1 MKHRPEPDIIRL
13 SNISENRF
21 LTGQTEFGVENESS
35 PQKTFSSLLFS
46 SLLFS
51 SLLFSSLL
59 FSSAARAAGEGSG
72 RGPYVQADL
81 AYAYEHITHDYPEP
95 AGAKKGKI
103 STVSDY
109 FRNIRTHSIHP
120 RVSVGYDFGGWRI
133 AADYARYRKWNDSKY
148 SVSIKELKENKGENI
163 NVAQYLKTENQENGS
178 FHAVSSLGL
187 SAVYDFKLNDKFKPY
202 IGARVAYGHIRHQHR
217 SVEQETTIV
226 TTYLQSGKPSPII
239 RGPTPKPAHQESNSI
254 RRVGLGVIAGVGF
267 DITPNLTLDAGYRY
281 HNWGRL
287 ENTRFK
293 THEASLGVRY
303 RF

>member
-1 MKHRPEPDIIRL
+1 MNPARKKP
-13 SNISENRF
+13 
-21 LTGQTEFGVENESS
+21 
-35 PQKTFSSLLFS
+35 SLLFS

-59 FSSAARAAGEGSG
+59 FSSAAQAASEDNG

-81 AYAYEHITHDYPEP
+81 AYAAERITHDYPEP
-95 AGAKKGKI
+95 TGTGKNKI

-133 AADYARYRKWNDSKY
+133 AADYARYRKWNNNKY
-148 SVSIKELKENKGENI
+148 SVSIKKLQNQYNK
-163 NVAQYLKTENQENGS
+163 KTENQENGT
-178 FHAVSSLGL
+178 FHAASSLGL

-202 IGARVAYGHIRHQHR
+202 IGARVAYGHVRH
-217 SVEQETTIV
+217 SISTKKTTEFLTVARNRV
-226 TTYLQSGKPSPII
+226 TVPGTYKVST
-239 RGPTPKPAHQESNSI
+239 TPGAHQESNSI

-293 THEASLGVRY
+293 T
-303 RF
+303 

>member
-1 MKHRPEPDIIRL
+1 
-13 SNISENRF
+13 
-21 LTGQTEFGVENESS
+21 ENESS

-46 SLLFS
+46 SLLFP
-51 SLLFSSLL
+51 
-59 FSSAARAAGEGSG
+59 SAARAASEDGG

-95 AGAKKGKI
+95 TDPKKGKI

-109 FRNIRTHSIHP
+109 FRNIRTRSVHP

-133 AADYARYRKWNDSKY
+133 AADYARYRKWNNSKY
-148 SVSIKELKENKGENI
+148 SVNIERVKEAHSNRI
-163 NVAQYLKTENQENGS
+163 DRKTENQENGT

-202 IGARVAYGHIRHQHR
+202 IGARVAYGHVRH
-217 SVEQETTIV
+217 SIDSTKKATEFLTSS
-226 TTYLQSGKPSPII
+226 YGGLN
-239 RGPTPKPAHQESNSI
+239 PTVYTEENTQNAHHQSNSI

-267 DITPNLTLDAGYRY
+267 DITPKLTLDAGYRY

>member
-1 MKHRPEPDIIRL
+1 MQPAK
-13 SNISENRF
+13 N
-21 LTGQTEFGVENESS
+21 
-35 PQKTFSSLLFS
+35 LLFS

-51 SLLFSSLL
+51 SLLFP
-59 FSSAARAAGEGSG
+59 SAAQAAGEGNG

-95 AGAKKGKI
+95 TGAKKGKI

-133 AADYARYRKWNDSKY
+133 AADYARYRKWNDNKY
-148 SVSIKELKENKGENI
+148 SVSIKELGNRSK
-163 NVAQYLKTENQENGS
+163 KTENQENGS

-202 IGARVAYGHIRHQHR
+202 IGARVAYGHVRH
-217 SVEQETTIV
+217 SISTKKTTEFLTV
-226 TTYLQSGKPSPII
+226 AGTRGTVPGTYKVSTTPG
-239 RGPTPKPAHQESNSI
+239 AHQESNSI

>member
-1 MKHRPEPDIIRL
+1 MQPPK
-13 SNISENRF
+13 N
-21 LTGQTEFGVENESS
+21 
-35 PQKTFSSLLFS
+35 LLFS

-59 FSSAARAAGEGSG
+59 FSSAAQAASEDSG
-72 RGPYVQADL
+72 HGPYYVQADL
-81 AYAYEHITHDYPEP
+81 AYAAERITHDYPK
-95 AGAKKGKI
+95 ATGANNT

-109 FRNIRTHSIHP
+109 FRNIRAHSIHP
-120 RVSVGYDFGGWRI
+120 RVSVGYDFGDWRI
-133 AADYARYRKWNDSKY
+133 AADYASYRKWNNSKY
-148 SVSIKELKENKGENI
+148 SVNIK
-163 NVAQYLKTENQENGS
+163 NVRIRESNGIRQDLKTENQENGT

-202 IGARVAYGHIRHQHR
+202 IGARVAYGHVRH
-217 SVEQETTIV
+217 SIDSTKKTIKVTTVPSTAPNGAV
-226 TTYLQSGKPSPII
+226 TTYD
-239 RGPTPKPAHQESNSI
+239 TDPKTQNDYQSNSI

-267 DITPNLTLDAGYRY
+267 GITPKLTLDAGYRY

>member
-1 MKHRPEPDIIRL
+1 MRPTK
-13 SNISENRF
+13 N
-21 LTGQTEFGVENESS
+21 
-35 PQKTFSSLLFS
+35 FSSLLFS

-59 FSSAARAAGEGSG
+59 FSSAARAAGEDHG

-81 AYAYEHITHDYPEP
+81 AYAAERITHDYPKP
-95 AGAKKGKI
+95 TGAKKAQL

-133 AADYARYRKWNDSKY
+133 AADYARYRKWNNNKY
-148 SVSIKELKENKGENI
+148 SVSIKELLRNGNSTSGHFNI
-163 NVAQYLKTENQENGS
+163 KTRKTEHQENGT

-202 IGARVAYGHIRHQHR
+202 IGARVAYGHVRHSIDSTKKITGTLTAYHGAGITPTVYPDGSPR
-217 SVEQETTIV
+217 EN
-226 TTYLQSGKPSPII
+226 TYQKS
-239 RGPTPKPAHQESNSI
+239 HSI
-254 RRVGLGVIAGVGF
+254 RRVGLGAVAGVGI
-267 DITPNLTLDAGYRY
+267 DITPKLTLDAGYRY
-281 HNWGRL
+281 HYWGRL

>member
-1 MKHRPEPDIIRL
+1 MELICIRPTK
-13 SNISENRF
+13 N
-21 LTGQTEFGVENESS
+21 
-35 PQKTFSSLLFS
+35 FS

-59 FSSAARAAGEGSG
+59 FSSAARAAGEDHG

-81 AYAYEHITHDYPEP
+81 AYAYEHITRDYPDA
-95 AGAKKGKI
+95 AGANQGKKI

-109 FRNIRTHSIHP
+109 FRNIRTRSVHP

-133 AADYARYRKWNDSKY
+133 AADYARYRKWNNNKY
-148 SVSIKELKENKGENI
+148 SVNTKLVKIGGDERLRNE
-163 NVAQYLKTENQENGS
+163 QTLKTEHQENGT

-187 SAVYDFKLNDKFKPY
+187 STIYDFDTGSRFKPY
-202 IGARVAYGHIRHQHR
+202 IGVRVAYGHVRHGIDSTKKITGTLTAYPNDADAAATVYPDGHPQKN
-217 SVEQETTIV
+217 
-226 TTYLQSGKPSPII
+226 TYQK
-239 RGPTPKPAHQESNSI
+239 SNSS
-254 RRVGLGVIAGVGF
+254 RRLGFGAMAGVGI
-267 DITPNLTLDAGYRY
+267 DVAPGLTLDAGYRY
-281 HNWGRL
+281 HYWGRL

>member
-1 MKHRPEPDIIRL
+1 MQPAKKP
-13 SNISENRF
+13 
-21 LTGQTEFGVENESS
+21 
-35 PQKTFSSLLFS
+35 SLLFS

-59 FSSAARAAGEGSG
+59 FSSAAQAASEDGG

-81 AYAYEHITHDYPEP
+81 AYAAERITHDYPEP
-95 AGAKKGKI
+95 TGAKKGTTI

-133 AADYARYRKWNDSKY
+133 AADYARYRKWKESNYSKK
-148 SVSIKELKENKGENI
+148 VTEFKHQNGTKKED
-163 NVAQYLKTENQENGS
+163 KTEHQGNGS
-178 FHAVSSLGL
+178 FHATSSLGL

-202 IGARVAYGHIRHQHR
+202 IGVRVAYGHVKHQVH
-217 SVEQETTIV
+217 SVESETTTV
-226 TTYLQSGKPSPII
+226 TTHNGGPVPQ
-239 RGPTPKPAHQESNSI
+239 GPTPKPAYHESHSI
-254 RRVGLGVIAGVGF
+254 SSVGLGVIAGVGF
-267 DITPNLTLDAGYRY
+267 DITPKLTLDTGYRY

>member
-1 MKHRPEPDIIRL
+1 M
-13 SNISENRF
+13 
-21 LTGQTEFGVENESS
+21 
-35 PQKTFSSLLFS
+35 
-46 SLLFS
+46 
-51 SLLFSSLL
+51 
-59 FSSAARAAGEGSG
+59 
-72 RGPYVQADL
+72 QADL
-81 AYAYEHITHDYPEP
+81 AYAAERITHDYPKP
-95 AGAKKGKI
+95 TDPSKGKI

-133 AADYARYRKWNDSKY
+133 AADYARYRKWNNSKY
-148 SVSIKELKENKGENI
+148 SVSIKELKNNNNKKK
-163 NVAQYLKTENQENGS
+163 KTENQENGS

-202 IGARVAYGHIRHQHR
+202 IGARVAYGHVRH
-217 SVEQETTIV
+217 SISTKKTTEFL
-226 TTYLQSGKPSPII
+226 TTAGSP
-239 RGPTPKPAHQESNSI
+239 GVVPGGYKVSTTPGAHQESNSI

>member
-1 MKHRPEPDIIRL
+1 MQPAK
-13 SNISENRF
+13 N
-21 LTGQTEFGVENESS
+21 
-35 PQKTFSSLLFS
+35 LLFS

-59 FSSAARAAGEGSG
+59 FSSAAQAASEDGG

-81 AYAYEHITHDYPEP
+81 AYAAERITRDYPEP
-95 AGAKKGKI
+95 TGTKKDKI

-109 FRNIRTHSIHP
+109 FRNIRTRSVHP
-120 RVSVGYDFGGWRI
+120 RVSVGYDFGSWRI
-133 AADYARYRKWNDSKY
+133 AADYARYRKWNDNKY
-148 SVSIKELKENKGENI
+148 SVDIKELENKNK
-163 NVAQYLKTENQENGS
+163 NKRDLKTENQENGS

-202 IGARVAYGHIRHQHR
+202 IGARVAYGHVRHSIDSTKKITGTLTAYPNDADAAATVYPDGHPQKN
-217 SVEQETTIV
+217 
-226 TTYLQSGKPSPII
+226 TYQK
-239 RGPTPKPAHQESNSI
+239 SNSS
-254 RRVGLGVIAGVGF
+254 RRLGFGAMAGVGI
-267 DITPNLTLDAGYRY
+267 DVAPGLTLDAGYRY

>member
-1 MKHRPEPDIIRL
+1 MQPAKNL
-13 SNISENRF
+13 
-21 LTGQTEFGVENESS
+21 
-35 PQKTFSSLLFS
+35 LLFS

-51 SLLFSSLL
+51 SLLFP
-59 FSSAARAAGEGSG
+59 SAAQAASEGNG

-81 AYAYEHITHDYPEP
+81 AYAAERITHDYPKP
-95 AGAKKGKI
+95 TGAKKGTTSTTI

-133 AADYARYRKWNDSKY
+133 AADYARYRKWNNNKY
-148 SVSIKELKENKGENI
+148 SVNIKELERNENKNSGNHLNI
-163 NVAQYLKTENQENGS
+163 KTQKTEHQENGT

-187 SAVYDFKLNDKFKPY
+187 STVYDFRVNDKFKPY
-202 IGARVAYGHIRHQHR
+202 IGVRVGYGHVRHGIDSTKKTKNTLTAYHGAG
-217 SVEQETTIV
+217 TKP
-226 TTYLQSGKPSPII
+226 TYYDDIDSGKNQKNTYRQNRS
-239 RGPTPKPAHQESNSI
+239 S
-254 RRVGLGVIAGVGF
+254 RRLGFGAMAGVGI
-267 DITPNLTLDAGYRY
+267 DVAPGLTLDAGYRY

>member
-1 MKHRPEPDIIRL
+1 M
-13 SNISENRF
+13 SESK
-21 LTGQTEFGVENESS
+21 NESS
-35 PQKTFSSLLFS
+35 PKKLLFS

-59 FSSAARAAGEGSG
+59 FSSAAQAASEGNG

-81 AYAYEHITHDYPEP
+81 AYAAERITHDYPKP
-95 AGAKKGKI
+95 TDPSKGKI

-133 AADYARYRKWNDSKY
+133 AADYARYRKWNNSKY
-148 SVSIKELKENKGENI
+148 SVSIKELKNNNKK
-163 NVAQYLKTENQENGS
+163 KTENQENGS

-202 IGARVAYGHIRHQHR
+202 IGARVAYGHVRH
-217 SVEQETTIV
+217 SIDSTKKITA
-226 TTYLQSGKPSPII
+226 GAGGAGSPV
-239 RGPTPKPAHQESNSI
+239 RPFYKSTQDAHHQSNSI

-267 DITPNLTLDAGYRY
+267 DITPKLTLDTGYRY

>member
-1 MKHRPEPDIIRL
+1 MQPAKNL
-13 SNISENRF
+13 
-21 LTGQTEFGVENESS
+21 L
-35 PQKTFSSLLFS
+35 FSSLLFS

-59 FSSAARAAGEGSG
+59 FSSAAQAASEDNG

-81 AYAYEHITHDYPEP
+81 AYAAERITHDYPKP
-95 AGAKKGKI
+95 TDPKKGKKI

-133 AADYARYRKWNDSKY
+133 AADYARYRKWNNSKY
-148 SVSIKELKENKGENI
+148 SVNTKKARENKDSKKGTTVTE
-163 NVAQYLKTENQENGS
+163 YLKAENQENGT

-187 SAVYDFKLNDKFKPY
+187 SAVYDFDTGSRFKPY
-202 IGARVAYGHIRHQHR
+202 AGVRVSYGHVRHSIDSTKKATEFLTAAGAPGAAPTVYPPHKNTQDDHR
-217 SVEQETTIV
+217 
-226 TTYLQSGKPSPII
+226 
-239 RGPTPKPAHQESNSI
+239 ESNSI

>member
-1 MKHRPEPDIIRL
+1 MQPAKNL
-13 SNISENRF
+13 
-21 LTGQTEFGVENESS
+21 L
-35 PQKTFSSLLFS
+35 FSSLLFS

-59 FSSAARAAGEGSG
+59 FSSLLFPSAAQAASEDGG

-81 AYAYEHITHDYPEP
+81 AYAAERITHDYPEP
-95 AGAKKGKI
+95 TDPKKGKI

-109 FRNIRTHSIHP
+109 FRNIRTHSVHP

-133 AADYARYRKWNDSKY
+133 AADYARYRKWNNNKY
-148 SVSIKELKENKGENI
+148 SVSIKELLRNKDNGNRTD
-163 NVAQYLKTENQENGS
+163 LKAENQENGT

-202 IGARVAYGHIRHQHR
+202 IGARVAYGHVRH
-217 SVEQETTIV
+217 SIDSTKKTTEVTTILHGPG
-226 TTYLQSGKPSPII
+226 TTPTVYPGKN
-239 RGPTPKPAHQESNSI
+239 TQDAHRESDSI
-254 RRVGLGVIAGVGF
+254 RRVGLGAVAGVGI

-281 HNWGRL
+281 HYWGRL

>member
-1 MKHRPEPDIIRL
+1 MQPAKNL
-13 SNISENRF
+13 
-21 LTGQTEFGVENESS
+21 
-35 PQKTFSSLLFS
+35 
-46 SLLFS
+46 LLFS

-59 FSSAARAAGEGSG
+59 FSSAAQAASEDGG

-81 AYAYEHITHDYPEP
+81 AYAYEHITRDYPKP
-95 AGAKKGKI
+95 TGAKKGTTSTTI

-120 RVSVGYDFGGWRI
+120 RVSVGYDFGSWRI
-133 AADYARYRKWNDSKY
+133 AADYARYRKWNNNKY
-148 SVSIKELKENKGENI
+148 SVNIENVQKHDNGNRI
-163 NVAQYLKTENQENGS
+163 DRKTENQENGT

-187 SAVYDFKLNDKFKPY
+187 SAVYDFRPNDKFKPY
-202 IGARVAYGHIRHQHR
+202 IGARVAYGHVRHSIDSTKKTTEFVTSAGAPGGAPTVYSPHKNTQDDHR
-217 SVEQETTIV
+217 E
-226 TTYLQSGKPSPII
+226 GD
-239 RGPTPKPAHQESNSI
+239 SI

-293 THEASLGVRY
+293 THEASLGMRY

>member
-1 MKHRPEPDIIRL
+1 MNPARKKP
-13 SNISENRF
+13 
-21 LTGQTEFGVENESS
+21 
-35 PQKTFSSLLFS
+35 

-59 FSSAARAAGEGSG
+59 FSSAAQAASEGNG

-81 AYAYEHITHDYPEP
+81 AYAAERITHDYPEP
-95 AGAKKGKI
+95 TGAKKAQL

-133 AADYARYRKWNDSKY
+133 AADYARYRKWNNSKY
-148 SVSIKELKENKGENI
+148 SVSIKELKNNNKK
-163 NVAQYLKTENQENGS
+163 KTENQENGS

-202 IGARVAYGHIRHQHR
+202 IGARVAYGHVRHSIDSTKKITAGAGGAGSPVR
-217 SVEQETTIV
+217 
-226 TTYLQSGKPSPII
+226 PSYKS
-239 RGPTPKPAHQESNSI
+239 TQDAHHQSNSI

-267 DITPNLTLDAGYRY
+267 DITPKLTLDTGYRY

>member
-1 MKHRPEPDIIRL
+1 MELICIR
-13 SNISENRF
+13 STKN
-21 LTGQTEFGVENESS
+21 
-35 PQKTFSSLLFS
+35 FS

-59 FSSAARAAGEGSG
+59 FSSAARAAGEDHG

-81 AYAYEHITHDYPEP
+81 AYAYEHITRDYPDA
-95 AGAKKGKI
+95 AGLEKGKKI

-133 AADYARYRKWNDSKY
+133 AADYARYRKWNNSKY
-148 SVSIKELKENKGENI
+148 SVNTKLVQTGGDKRLRNEKT
-163 NVAQYLKTENQENGS
+163 LKTEHQENGT
-178 FHAVSSLGL
+178 FHAASSLGL
-187 SAVYDFKLNDKFKPY
+187 STIYDFDTGSRFKPY
-202 IGARVAYGHIRHQHR
+202 IGMRVAYGHVRHGIDSTKKITGTLTAYPNDADAAATVYPDGHPQKN
-217 SVEQETTIV
+217 
-226 TTYLQSGKPSPII
+226 TYQK
-239 RGPTPKPAHQESNSI
+239 SNSS
-254 RRVGLGVIAGVGF
+254 RRLGFGAMAGVGI
-267 DITPNLTLDAGYRY
+267 DVAPGLTLDAGYRY